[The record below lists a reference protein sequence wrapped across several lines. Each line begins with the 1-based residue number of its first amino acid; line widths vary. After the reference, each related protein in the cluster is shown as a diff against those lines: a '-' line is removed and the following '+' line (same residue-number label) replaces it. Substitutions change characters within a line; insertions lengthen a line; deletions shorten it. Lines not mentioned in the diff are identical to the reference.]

1 MYLYCYLFS
10 TYKFI
15 KKTLTKPYIMFV
27 LSEAVVLHFQFNLPI
42 SLFCLLTLMGVER
55 LFRGWRAG
63 SWFGDWREVAT
74 HFPSS
79 NPLERPGALDS

>member
-1 MYLYCYLFS
+1 MFFYYYLFK
-10 TYKFI
+10 TYN
-15 KKTLTKPYIMFV
+15 LTKPPIIFI
-27 LSEAVVLHFQFNLPI
+27 LSEAVALHFQFNLPI
-42 SLFCLLTLMGVER
+42 LLFCLLTLMGVER